1 MTALIVIACIL
12 LFFFLLLLCPLHIYA
27 AYENELSARIRL
39 LLFTFKILPQP
50 EEKEEELK
58 EAAKEKIEK
67 VKDEDTLS
75 KIRGI
80 IQQKGLSGFLNL
92 IQEIASIATGAAKKF
107 FSHIVIDSIFINVSV
122 ADEDAAQAAILYG
135 GVCAGIYTPM
145 GLLLSNMKCKRYHI
159 NVVPNF
165 QEKECKINFELK
177 SHIRLLFVISL
188 LLSALLKS
196 LKVYKKIKSTSKN

>member
-67 VKDEDTLS
+67 S
-75 KIRGI
+75 KR
-80 IQQKGLSGFLNL
+80 
-92 IQEIASIATGAAKKF
+92 
-107 FSHIVIDSIFINVSV
+107 
-122 ADEDAAQAAILYG
+122 
-135 GVCAGIYTPM
+135 
-145 GLLLSNMKCKRYHI
+145 
-159 NVVPNF
+159 
-165 QEKECKINFELK
+165 
-177 SHIRLLFVISL
+177 
-188 LLSALLKS
+188 
-196 LKVYKKIKSTSKN
+196 